1 MGAQPPGRPR
11 KCGHPAPANVA
22 GPPPGA
28 RPGRRGEVIA
38 ACLRALGR
46 RSGAQANAEQA
57 RYYFGLDPQATPA
70 DIAAIV
76 DYYPVFRIH
85 YDN

>member
-1 MGAQPPGRPR
+1 
-11 KCGHPAPANVA
+11 V
-22 GPPPGA
+22 
-28 RPGRRGEVIA
+28 
-38 ACLRALGR
+38 
-46 RSGAQANAEQA
+46 EQA

-85 YDN
+85 YDS